1 LAFRQEANFAMTED
15 DDERAA
21 QQWYDRK
28 TGMMVDILG
37 EEHGMV
43 MHAMIPYAVRPLVVD
58 AVQ

>member
-1 LAFRQEANFAMTED
+1 MTED

-43 MHAMIPYAVRPLVVD
+43 MHAMIPYAVHPFSVD